1 MRQRYVRFVTSTI
14 DEDSGKR
21 RGVFQAAADL
31 VDANELSEHEL
42 DELEA
47 IRKWFHQHLDAPDR
61 FARSRKSN
69 AAPKAI
75 SWYKGTAIEYVSRM
89 HAMCRILNEHGI
101 MTEMITSTRPGY
113 IVFED
118 EHQIAAVPFAETTT

>member
-14 DEDSGKR
+14 DENSGKR
-21 RGVFQAAADL
+21 RGIFHAVYDL
-31 VDANELSEHEL
+31 ADANELSKHEV
-42 DELEA
+42 EEWRT
-47 IRKWFHQHLDAPDR
+47 IRQWFNQHLDIPDR
-61 FARSRKSN
+61 FARSRKSG

-75 SWYKGTAIEYVSRM
+75 SWYKSTAREYVSRM